1 MGPILI
7 QPSRVVIE
15 HVRPEVDGGHF
26 PIKRTPGEPVR
37 ITADIHADGHDQLAA
52 DLLVRRAGDVA
63 WTTQP
68 MRSQPNDLWE
78 AVFTPPS
85 EGIYDYTVQAWV
97 DRFLTWRSGTLK
109 KLDARQEVVNDMI
122 EGVAMIEMAAA
133 QATNADQR
141 VLQTQSR
148 QLKEATAASEQ
159 RLLISD
165 PTLTAAMRAAANR
178 GFVDTYERVLR
189 IHVERERARF
199 GAWYEFFPRS
209 AGTRS
214 DQSATFSD
222 AERRLADIAGMGF
235 DIVYLPPIHPIGV
248 SFRKGRNNGAPAATG
263 DPGSP
268 WAIGSEAGGHTAVHP
283 ELGTLKDFDHF
294 VATARRLGL
303 ETALDLA
310 FQCSP
315 DHPYVRE
322 HPEWFRHRVDG
333 SIKYAEN
340 PPKKYEDIYPL
351 DFEGEAWESLW
362 QELLNVTLFW
372 ADRGIRIFRVDNP
385 HTKPY
390 RFWEWLMGQV
400 RAKYPETIFLAE
412 AFTRPKVMA
421 QLAKVGFSQSYTYFT
436 WRNTKAELT
445 EYLQE
450 LTQTEARD
458 IMRPNFFTN
467 TPDIL
472 HAFLQT
478 GGRNACLIRFLLAAT
493 LGASYGIYGPAFETG
508 DVAAVPGTE
517 EYLNSEKYQIRVWDW
532 RRPGSIQD
540 WIKTVNRIRRQHPAL
555 QFLDESLRFYETNA
569 EFLIA
574 YAKTSPDGQETILT
588 VINLHPHQMHH
599 GWVRFRPR
607 DVAGDRPYVVHDLLD
622 GARYTWRG
630 DSNYVRLEP
639 GTRPAHIFRI
649 EAAA

>member
-15 HVRPEVDGGHF
+15 HVRPEVDGGRF

-37 ITADIHADGHDQLAA
+37 VTADIHADGHDQLAA
-52 DLLVRRAGDVA
+52 DLLVRRAGDAA
-63 WTTQP
+63 WTAEP
-68 MRSQPNDLWE
+68 MRLQPNDVWR
-78 AVFTPPS
+78 AVFTPPA
-85 EGIYDYTVQAWV
+85 EGIYEYTVQAWV
-97 DRFLTWRSGTLK
+97 ERFLTWRANTLK
-109 KLDARQEVVNDMI
+109 KLDARQAAADDVN
-122 EGVAMIEMAAA
+122 EGVALIEAAAA
-133 QATNADQR
+133 QAKGAAQR
-141 VLQTQSR
+141 VLQAQGR
-148 QLKEATAASEQ
+148 QLKAASSPDAQ

-165 PTLTAAMRAAANR
+165 PELASAMRASADR

-189 IHVERERARF
+189 LDVERERARF

-209 AGTRS
+209 AGTRP
-214 DQSATFSD
+214 DQSATFAD

-235 DIVYLPPIHPIGV
+235 DVVYLPPIHPIGV
-248 SFRKGRNNGAPAATG
+248 SFRKGRNNAARAAAG

-294 VATARRLGL
+294 VAAARRLGL
-303 ETALDLA
+303 EVAFDLA

-322 HPEWFRHRVDG
+322 HPEWFRHRLDG

-351 DFEGEAWESLW
+351 DFEGEGWERLW
-362 QELLNVTLFW
+362 RELLGVTLFW
-372 ADRGIRIFRVDNP
+372 AERGIRIFRVDNP

-400 RAKYPETIFLAE
+400 RAKHPETIFLAE
-412 AFTRPKVMA
+412 AFTRPKIMA
-421 QLAKVGFSQSYTYFT
+421 QLAKLGFSQSYTYFT

-472 HAFLQT
+472 HAFLQN

-508 DVAAVPGTE
+508 DVAALPGTE

-532 RRPGSIQD
+532 KRPGSIQN
-540 WIKTVNRIRRQHPAL
+540 WITTVNRIRREHPAL
-555 QFLDESLRFYETNA
+555 QFLDESLRFYETTA

-588 VINLHPHQMHH
+588 VVNLHPHQMHH

-607 DVAGDRPYVVHDLLD
+607 GVAGDTPYVVHDLLD

-630 DSNYVRLEP
+630 DANYVRLEP
-639 GTRPAHIFRI
+639 GSRPAHMFRI
-649 EAAA
+649 EAIA